1 MIRHATFDSVGYD
14 AFSSPRDSSNGSAG
28 SLCDFEFKPHMR
40 SSPRPGLSSLGSMVS
55 CDLKRQQCKTFSE
68 FQNQCQPQAF
78 PNLPSAKSESLAT
91 SSNELSV
98 SVVLPNASVHMI
110 NSMISEPTRGAP
122 DELQQ
127 SPDDR
132 NHTLEPDNQE
142 PSNLVVIERSSE
154 DGYNWRKYGQKLV
167 KGSEFPR
174 SYYKCTHPNCQ
185 VKKQFERSY
194 DGHIT
199 DILYKGSHDHPK
211 PQPSRRLAVGAYL
224 PGQAQE
230 HSDDFSALH
239 SVGDNLP
246 NAHGHSSHLT
256 ETNGTTQLSPVSVSD
271 DETEGAGTRSN
282 KVGDEPVDDDEDPE
296 AKRRKKEMGGT
307 EIFNVVGKVN
317 REPRVVVQT
326 ISEVDILDDGYRW
339 RKYGQKVVKGNPNP
353 RSYYKCTSDGCPVR
367 KHVERAGHDPKA
379 VITTY
384 EGKHNHDVPAARN
397 SSHDA
402 APSAVSRSHDSSR
415 TTHNPYE
422 RPEHTNTISLDL
434 GVGISP
440 SIPKQE
446 ATDTE
451 QVLDRIHIAN
461 SHCKVIQGTPVSA
474 YYNSLN
480 NRSND
485 RTGDLAPP
493 LSHSPA
499 LYRDSMGR
507 SLLTGRRNAVLNLV
521 VLRANAM
528 LIH

>member
-1 MIRHATFDSVGYD
+1 MTPARLPIARSPCLTVPPGLSPSTLLDSPVLLSNMKVEPSPTTGTFLNPMIRHATFDSVGYD
-14 AFSSPRDSSNGSAG
+14 AFSSPRDSSNGSAS
-28 SLCDFEFKPHMR
+28 SLCDFEFKPHTR
-40 SSPRPGLSSLGSMVS
+40 SSPRPGLSSLGSM
-55 CDLKRQQCKTFSE
+55 
-68 FQNQCQPQAF
+68 
-78 PNLPSAKSESLAT
+78 NLTIKNPLT
-91 SSNELSV
+91 
-98 SVVLPNASVHMI
+98 
-110 NSMISEPTRGAP
+110 
-122 DELQQ
+122 
-127 SPDDR
+127 
-132 NHTLEPDNQE
+132 
-142 PSNLVVIERSSE
+142 LVVIERSSE

-199 DILYKGSHDHPK
+199 DIMYKGSHDHPK

-296 AKRRKKEMGGT
+296 SKR
-307 EIFNVVGKVN
+307 
-317 REPRVVVQT
+317 
-326 ISEVDILDDGYRW
+326 SEVDILDDGYRW

-402 APSAVSRSHDSSR
+402 APFAVSRSHDSSR

-422 RPEHTNTISLDL
+422 RPAHTNTISLDL

-451 QVLDRIHIAN
+451 HVFQFQVSQVHFMLQQYLGIVD
-461 SHCKVIQGTPVSA
+461 VQGLPGEASTA
-474 YYNSLN
+474 
-480 NRSND
+480 RGAD
-485 RTGDLAPP
+485 
-493 LSHSPA
+493 
-499 LYRDSMGR
+499 
-507 SLLTGRRNAVLNLV
+507 
-521 VLRANAM
+521 
-528 LIH
+528 I